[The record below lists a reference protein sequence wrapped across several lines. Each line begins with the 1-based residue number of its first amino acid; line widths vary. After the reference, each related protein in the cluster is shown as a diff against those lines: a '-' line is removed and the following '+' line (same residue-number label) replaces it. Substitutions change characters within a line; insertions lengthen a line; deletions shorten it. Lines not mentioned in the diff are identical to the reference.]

1 MRLRYGNG
9 LEIEC
14 GGRRILIDPRVS
26 LESIPTLISHA
37 HSDHVPRNIGSIKGN
52 VFVTEGTSLIL
63 KRLYGGNYRLLHFN
77 EGLEIDG
84 IHVYAF
90 PSGHIFGSADFLIDC
105 EGVSLFYT
113 GDVNPRGG
121 LTVESPAR
129 IPKSDV
135 LVIEATYGLPKF
147 KFPSPE
153 VTRAKLARW
162 AVKEAMEERLPVIG
176 AYLVGKSQEVIALLN
191 KYTNL
196 EVSVSRRIAY
206 VSEAYEKFDLKYI
219 TDTRSSTAH
228 VTHKIEGENVAR
240 VTGWALFSKRESDFP
255 LSAHADFY
263 DLLSIVEQS
272 NPRRVFTVY
281 GFAKEF
287 AGILKKIG
295 IDAEH
300 LSDLW
305 IEL

>member
-9 LEIEC
+9 IEIEC
-14 GGRRILIDPRVS
+14 GGKRILIDPRVS
-26 LESIPTLISHA
+26 LEGIPMLISHA
-37 HSDHVPRNIGSIKGN
+37 HSDHVPKNLRNVKSD
-52 VFVTEGTSLIL
+52 VFVTEGTSSIL
-63 KRLYGGNYRLLHFN
+63 KRLYGGDYKLLHFN
-77 EGLEIDG
+77 EGVEIDG
-84 IHVYAF
+84 IYVYAF
-90 PSGHIFGSADFLIDC
+90 PAGHILGSAGFLINC

-113 GDVNPRGG
+113 GDVNPHGG

-135 LVIEATYGLPKF
+135 LVMEATYGLPKF
-147 KFPSPE
+147 RFPNPE
-153 VTRAKLARW
+153 AIRAKLAKW
-162 AVKEAMEERLPVIG
+162 AVKEVMEGRQPVIS

-196 EVSVSRRIAY
+196 EVSVSKRIAY
-206 VSEAYEKFDLKYI
+206 VSEAYGKFDLKYV
-219 TDTRSSTAH
+219 TDTRSSTAR
-228 VTHKIEGENVAR
+228 VTHKAEGVNVAR
-240 VTGWALFSKRESDFP
+240 VTGWSLFSRRESDFP

-263 DLLSIVEQS
+263 DLLSIVERS
-272 NPRRVFTVY
+272 NPRKVFTVY

-287 AGILKKIG
+287 AEILKKIG

-300 LSDLW
+300 LSDIW